1 MTHALPYFEDFA
13 PTTGPARR
21 PRSCLHSDAPRIVL
35 NGDWRFRLSPTPRG
49 LSDEMADPAYDD
61 SGWDEIPVPSHWVLG
76 QDGRFGLPAYTN
88 VQYPFPVE
96 PPYVPDENPTGDY
109 RVEVDVPTDWQ
120 SLERVVL
127 RFEGVESAFKV
138 WLNGDEVGTAM
149 GSRLSH
155 EFDVTAS
162 LRPGSNVLAV
172 RVHQWSTASYLED
185 QDQWWMP
192 GIFRDVTLLGRPEGG
207 IDDAWTRAEYDHET
221 GAGTVHVE
229 VDAERAAFP
238 VTLEVEELG
247 IHVTWATPEDV
258 APVHV
263 DRVEPWSA
271 ESPTQYQGFL
281 RTNVE
286 ALSIRLG
293 FRTVRIEGDRFLVN
307 GRRVVFHGVNR
318 HEAHPERGRVF
329 DEEHARADML
339 LMKQHNVNA
348 IRTSHYPPHPRV
360 LDLADE
366 LGFWVIDECDLE
378 THGFEFGGWVGNP
391 SDDPRFADH
400 YLDRIE
406 RTVERDKNHPSI
418 VMWSLGNE
426 SGTGRNLAAMSAWVH
441 RRDPGRPVHYEG
453 DYTGEYTDV
462 YSRMYSNLQE
472 TESIGSDVIPGDLLG
487 CTPGEG
493 MRQRSKPF
501 ILCEYVH
508 AMGNGPG
515 QIGEYEDLVL
525 RYPRLHGGFV
535 WEWRDHGILTETADG
550 EAFYAYGGDFGEVL
564 HDGNF
569 VMDGMVLPDDTP
581 TPGLAE
587 YKAVV
592 QPIAF
597 GLERDGGSAS
607 LVVESRYHSIS
618 TALASLVWVLAVDGE
633 DIATGVLD
641 AEPVPAGETVR
652 IPLPADALD
661 AGELAAARER
671 GPAPEVW
678 LTVQA
683 ILRDDEP
690 WAEAGHVVATQQ
702 FDLTPAPR
710 PAVPARWVDA
720 DEETFPDAGATRL
733 TLGDG
738 EFDLATGRLVRLG
751 GLEVD
756 GPRLELWRAPTDNDR
771 SDSSGSYELAD
782 PRLTYGRGVEGPS
795 SAARWRDAGL
805 DRLTHR
811 VRSVKV
817 GSGSLTVV
825 VRTSAAQSFDSVDT
839 TYCWTE
845 GVDGDLDVRV
855 DIVPSAGWAITWPRV
870 GIRID
875 LPASVTNAE
884 WFGTGPFESYPDS
897 RRAALVGRFS
907 SLVDDLGAVYSRPQ
921 ETGHRSDL
929 RELELGTFDGEHG
942 IVIQARPD
950 TAGRRPGFTASRH
963 TPQELDRATHPHE
976 LPASEAVHLYIDAAQ
991 HGLGSRACG
1000 LDVLPEHQLWPSART
1015 LELTIRSR

>member
-13 PTTGPARR
+13 PTTGAARR

-49 LSDEMADPAYDD
+49 LSDEMADPAFDD

-96 PPYVPDENPTGDY
+96 PPFVPDENPTGDY

-138 WLNGDEVGTAM
+138 WLNGEEVGTAM

-172 RVHQWSTASYLED
+172 RVHQWSIASYLED

-229 VDAERAAFP
+229 VDAEPTAFP
-238 VTLEVEELG
+238 VTFEVDGLG
-247 IHVTWATPEDV
+247 IHVTWDTPADV

-263 DRVEPWSA
+263 ERVEPWSA

-406 RTVERDKNHPSI
+406 RTIERDKNHPSI

-426 SGTGRNLAAMSAWVH
+426 SARAQLAAMSAGSTAAT
-441 RRDPGRPVHYEG
+441 RRPVHYEA
-453 DYTGEYTDV
+453 TTRA
-462 YSRMYSNLQE
+462 STRTS
-472 TESIGSDVIPGDLLG
+472 TRA
-487 CTPGEG
+487 CT
-493 MRQRSKPF
+493 RTCRRRSP
-501 ILCEYVH
+501 
-508 AMGNGPG
+508 
-515 QIGEYEDLVL
+515 
-525 RYPRLHGGFV
+525 
-535 WEWRDHGILTETADG
+535 
-550 EAFYAYGGDFGEVL
+550 
-564 HDGNF
+564 
-569 VMDGMVLPDDTP
+569 
-581 TPGLAE
+581 
-587 YKAVV
+587 
-592 QPIAF
+592 
-597 GLERDGGSAS
+597 
-607 LVVESRYHSIS
+607 
-618 TALASLVWVLAVDGE
+618 
-633 DIATGVLD
+633 
-641 AEPVPAGETVR
+641 
-652 IPLPADALD
+652 
-661 AGELAAARER
+661 
-671 GPAPEVW
+671 
-678 LTVQA
+678 
-683 ILRDDEP
+683 
-690 WAEAGHVVATQQ
+690 
-702 FDLTPAPR
+702 
-710 PAVPARWVDA
+710 
-720 DEETFPDAGATRL
+720 
-733 TLGDG
+733 
-738 EFDLATGRLVRLG
+738 
-751 GLEVD
+751 
-756 GPRLELWRAPTDNDR
+756 
-771 SDSSGSYELAD
+771 
-782 PRLTYGRGVEGPS
+782 
-795 SAARWRDAGL
+795 SAA
-805 DRLTHR
+805 T
-811 VRSVKV
+811 
-817 GSGSLTVV
+817 
-825 VRTSAAQSFDSVDT
+825 
-839 TYCWTE
+839 
-845 GVDGDLDVRV
+845 
-855 DIVPSAGWAITWPRV
+855 
-870 GIRID
+870 
-875 LPASVTNAE
+875 
-884 WFGTGPFESYPDS
+884 
-897 RRAALVGRFS
+897 
-907 SLVDDLGAVYSRPQ
+907 
-921 ETGHRSDL
+921 
-929 RELELGTFDGEHG
+929 
-942 IVIQARPD
+942 
-950 TAGRRPGFTASRH
+950 
-963 TPQELDRATHPHE
+963 
-976 LPASEAVHLYIDAAQ
+976 
-991 HGLGSRACG
+991 
-1000 LDVLPEHQLWPSART
+1000 
-1015 LELTIRSR
+1015 